1 MTNKSTF
8 SARPHISLKNASVS
22 YGNFLALKNISG
34 AFKPGSLTAV
44 VGPNGSGKTTL
55 IKAIQ
60 GLVPLK
66 KGNIFYH
73 NFKPIDIA
81 YLPQKNNLD
90 HTFPLEVQEVVAMG
104 LWQETGFYDSINKNH
119 KEAISHALNKV
130 GLNGLA
136 YQALETLS
144 GGQFQRMLLAR
155 LILQNKPIIILD
167 EPFTSVDQTT
177 YHVLIKQII
186 EWHQEGRLVI
196 VVLHELDIVQNYFP
210 ETLLLL
216 NNIVGWGATKEI
228 LTPENIAH
236 TFSFHEVIY

>member
-1 MTNKSTF
+1 MMKSQNNTK
-8 SARPHISLKNASVS
+8 PHIVLKNATVS

-34 AFKPGSLTAV
+34 AFNPGSLTAV

-60 GLVPLK
+60 DMVSLS
-66 KGNIFYH
+66 KGDIFCH
-73 NFKPIDIA
+73 HFKPTDIA

-104 LWQETGFYDSINKNH
+104 LWQETGFYNSFNKTH
-119 KEAISHALNKV
+119 KEAITNALNKV
-130 GLNGLA
+130 GLKGFENKS
-136 YQALETLS
+136 LETLS

-155 LILQNKPIIILD
+155 LILQDKPVIILD

-177 YHVLIKQII
+177 YRILIKQIT
-186 EWHQEGRLVI
+186 EWHQEGRLII
-196 VVLHELDIVQNYFP
+196 VVLHELDIVQNHFP

-216 NNIVGWGATKEI
+216 NHVVGWGPTKEI
-228 LTPENIAH
+228 LTKDNITH
-236 TFSFHEVIY
+236 TFSFHEGSL

>member
-1 MTNKSTF
+1 MTHPSTF
-8 SARPHISLKNASVS
+8 DSSQPHIILKNISVG
-22 YGNFLALKNISG
+22 YGNFMALKNISG
-34 AFKPGSLTAV
+34 TFKPGSLTAV

-60 GLVPLK
+60 GLISLK
-66 KGNIFYH
+66 KGHIYYPH
-73 NFKPIDIA
+73 FKPTDIA

-104 LWQETGFYDSINKNH
+104 LWQGTGFYQSFSSSH
-119 KEAISHALNKV
+119 REAISQALNKV
-130 GLNGLA
+130 GLKGLA
-136 YQALETLS
+136 HQPLETLS

-177 YHVLIKQII
+177 YKILMKQIL
-186 EWHQEGRLVI
+186 EWHKEGRLVI
-196 VVLHELDIVQNYFP
+196 VVLHELDIVQNHFP

-216 NNIVGWGATKEI
+216 NHIVGWGPTREI
-228 LTPENIAH
+228 LTPDNITH
-236 TFSFHEVIY
+236 TFSFHEGI